1 MGVVGPGLEYM
12 RGIKQQ
18 VTNLILH
25 LDDPGVLG
33 LIVGLELLEHGR
45 SHRVHCVGE
54 LAVQELNVLLQLE
67 VIALDEL
74 LRDDLRVTTDGGR
87 EVGEGLLL
95 HCDPGRQCP
104 DHGGQPDAGSGG
116 HG

>member
-1 MGVVGPGLEYM
+1 MGVVGPGLECA

-18 VTNLILH
+18 VTNLVLH

-33 LIVGLELLEHGR
+33 LIKGLELLKHGP
-45 SHRVHCVGE
+45 SNSVHIVDE
-54 LAVQELNVLLQLE
+54 LVVQELNVLLQLE
-67 VIALDEL
+67 FIALDEL
-74 LRDDLRVTTDGGR
+74 LRDGLSVATDGGR

-95 HCDPGRQCP
+95 HCDPGSQCP